1 MKWAILA
8 LCVCATSSAFF
19 WNSNSRAE
27 DDYDPA
33 KEPSDYGV
41 DYSFPIHHS
50 IKNNLNS
57 KDPMKRFYAQRYE
70 DHINGCYEKFT
81 FRECD
86 ANERAR
92 FEMSLE
98 QPATQ
103 HNYTE
108 MGFKKIKAPDH
119 IYKPILEFYN
129 QNKHKRKLEKW
140 PRGNTYVNNWH
151 TATHMVSFEGQ
162 YTP

>member
-70 DHINGCYEKFT
+70 DHINGCYEKCT